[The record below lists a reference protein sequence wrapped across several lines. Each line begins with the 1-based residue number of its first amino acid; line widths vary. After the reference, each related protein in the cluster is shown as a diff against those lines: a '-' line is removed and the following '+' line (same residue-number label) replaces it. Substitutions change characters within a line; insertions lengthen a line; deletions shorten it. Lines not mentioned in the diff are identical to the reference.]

1 LISDSAQGAC
11 SLMTTASCSELM
23 VPASSY
29 IPKGGLGLGLGLRVR
44 VRLGSGLIMTTASCR
59 ELMVPAS
66 SYQRGGVRA
75 RVRVRARALWVRI
88 TSLWVRVR
96 VRALC

>member
-1 LISDSAQGAC
+1 
-11 SLMTTASCSELM
+11 
-23 VPASSY
+23 
-29 IPKGGLGLGLGLRVR
+29 
-44 VRLGSGLIMTTASCR
+44 MTTASCR

-88 TSLWVRVR
+88 RSLWVRVR